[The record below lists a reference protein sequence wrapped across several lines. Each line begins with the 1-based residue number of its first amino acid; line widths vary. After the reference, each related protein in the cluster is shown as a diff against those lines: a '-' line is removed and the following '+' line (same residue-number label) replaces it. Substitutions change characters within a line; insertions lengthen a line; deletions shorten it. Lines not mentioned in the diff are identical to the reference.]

1 MMVTILRFL
10 LIVNHIVV
18 TYMAM
23 VIFITLLPSL
33 NYWRIDMT
41 EEIYNKATNLR
52 SLIEKDKKALKS
64 WKEAVDATEE
74 TITLSNGLGYNGY
87 ERTSIFRFISFKE
100 LKDMAIE
107 RLTKSL
113 EQHKKC
119 MKNYNGGLNYG
130 QKSS

>member
-1 MMVTILRFL
+1 
-10 LIVNHIVV
+10 
-18 TYMAM
+18 
-23 VIFITLLPSL
+23 
-33 NYWRIDMT
+33 MT

-52 SLIEKDKKALKS
+52 SLIEKEKKTLKY

-87 ERTSIFRFISFKE
+87 VKKTSISMFMSFKE

-113 EQHKKC
+113 ENH
-119 MKNYNGGLNYG
+119 
-130 QKSS
+130 QKMYEEL